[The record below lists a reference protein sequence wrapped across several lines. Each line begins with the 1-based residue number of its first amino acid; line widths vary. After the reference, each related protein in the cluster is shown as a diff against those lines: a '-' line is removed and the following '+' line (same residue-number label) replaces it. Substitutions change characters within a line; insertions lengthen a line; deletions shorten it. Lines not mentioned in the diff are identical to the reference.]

1 MNINEFTVKKST
13 VISTSL
19 SNTGTE
25 IWARDDDGR
34 ETSYLVHDPSFR
46 AREGHGLTAINYGI
60 HPVALRNDT
69 TMTKIQLLNGCDL
82 LGSGPQVQS
91 RSAGF
96 WVGWLI
102 LIIGPGL
109 MGVGIVT
116 MIFQHLFAG
125 HAVLN
130 ALGGVIAVLIYL
142 GMIFGVPYGC
152 IIHPR
157 LRRAKHNRRVKEAD
171 AAIAKIFAPL

>member
-1 MNINEFTVKKST
+1 
-13 VISTSL
+13 
-19 SNTGTE
+19 
-25 IWARDDDGR
+25 
-34 ETSYLVHDPSFR
+34 
-46 AREGHGLTAINYGI
+46 
-60 HPVALRNDT
+60 
-69 TMTKIQLLNGCDL
+69 
-82 LGSGPQVQS
+82 
-91 RSAGF
+91 
-96 WVGWLI
+96 
-102 LIIGPGL
+102 
-109 MGVGIVT
+109 